1 MPLRALHW
9 TVITAAC
16 VLALAG
22 CKKKPTEADT
32 TATGTPPAATSPAAP
47 TTTDTTTAPTTAT
60 TTATTTAPE
69 PAEQTTEQRQ
79 AAEKKAKLEYATMED
94 GFLNDPRA
102 QWATSARASSSFNE
116 KQPPEDV
123 KESRAWRATGR
134 TDGRTW
140 SQSEQDIGMDWLEVG
155 FDKPVQATAVRA
167 VFTGGDAVQAITKVE
182 LIDESGAAQVVWSGL
197 SEDKQDK
204 RGERTWLVK
213 TFPKTAGKVKAVKLT
228 FANNVSSGYKEVD
241 AVQLVGE

>member
-1 MPLRALHW
+1 MPLRSLHW

-32 TATGTPPAATSPAAP
+32 AATGTPPAATAPAAP
-47 TTTDTTTAPTTAT
+47 TTTAP
-60 TTATTTAPE
+60 TTAPE
-69 PAEQTTEQRQ
+69 PAEQTAQQRE

-94 GFLNDPRA
+94 GFLNDPKA
-102 QWATSARASSSFNE
+102 QWASSARASSSFNE

-123 KESRAWRATGR
+123 KASRAWRATGR
-134 TDGRTW
+134 TDGNTW
-140 SQSEQDIGMDWLEVG
+140 SQAEQDIGMDWLEVG

-167 VFTGGDAVQAITKVE
+167 VFTGSDAVQAITKVE
-182 LIDESGAAQVVWSGL
+182 LIDEAGAAQTVWSGL

-213 TFPKTAGKVKAVKLT
+213 TFPKTAGKIKSVKLT